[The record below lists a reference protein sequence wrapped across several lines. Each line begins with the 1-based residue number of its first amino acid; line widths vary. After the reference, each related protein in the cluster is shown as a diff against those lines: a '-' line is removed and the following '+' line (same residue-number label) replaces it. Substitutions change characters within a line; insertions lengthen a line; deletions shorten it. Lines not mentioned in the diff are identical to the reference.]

1 MSVVFKSADLGPH
14 VNQGSVDIYED
25 LDVAHDAICTVHRLV
40 PDDANSVDRLGTVLL
55 DCTERDAIPPFSR
68 SGMRT
73 SVSAG
78 NVCIIR
84 SHRVHRISHVNQRRN
99 GVFVAL
105 REVWR
110 SKLKFGLLAA
120 AVGLLFFLLLFLSTL
135 SGSLIASFV
144 GGIENANA
152 DLLVFSSDA
161 RRNVQASRF
170 DPDAVSDAAGVAGVA
185 ASAGMSEATLTVEIG
200 GKREDLSLW
209 GTEPGGPGDV
219 PVTEGRAA
227 GSGEVVMDRSAK
239 ALGFEI
245 GSAISLVDTGLILE
259 IVGFTDDRQ
268 YAVLP
273 TAYTPNEVW
282 NGVFFA
288 TFPGVTEAPLS
299 IIAVAVEEGQNP
311 TIVAQSID
319 SAVPSTDSVTPSVAA
334 SSTPGVSSI
343 STSFNLILVIT
354 FSIVVIVIGFFFTIL
369 AVQKKQTFAL
379 LRAVGTSRSTVA
391 VGITAQI
398 VITTGLGIA
407 AAVALLQATVSLS
420 GDGLP
425 LSISPTVVVFAS
437 LAVLAASM
445 LSGGFAARRALQ
457 VDPMSA
463 AQGGT

>member
-1 MSVVFKSADLGPH
+1 M
-14 VNQGSVDIYED
+14 
-25 LDVAHDAICTVHRLV
+25 
-40 PDDANSVDRLGTVLL
+40 
-55 DCTERDAIPPFSR
+55 
-68 SGMRT
+68 
-73 SVSAG
+73 
-78 NVCIIR
+78 
-84 SHRVHRISHVNQRRN
+84 
-99 GVFVAL
+99 FVAL

-135 SGSLIASFV
+135 SGSLVASFV

-170 DPDAVSDAAGVAGVA
+170 EPDTVSDVAGVNGVA
-185 ASAGMSEATLTVEIG
+185 ASAGMSEATLTIEIDG
-200 GKREDLSLW
+200 RREDLSLW

-239 ALGFEI
+239 ALGFDI
-245 GSAISLVDTGLILE
+245 GSEIVLVDTGLVLE
-259 IVGFTDDRQ
+259 IVGYTDDRQ
-268 YAVLP
+268 YSVLP
-273 TAYTPNEVW
+273 TAYTPTEVW
-282 NGVFFA
+282 NDVFFA
-288 TFPGVTEAPLS
+288 TFPGVPEAPVS
-299 IIAVAVEEGQNP
+299 IIAVGVEEGQQPAN
-311 TIVAQSID
+311 IAESITGTVSD
-319 SAVPSTDSVTPSVAA
+319 TDAVTPDEAA

-343 STSFNLILVIT
+343 STSFNLILGIT

-369 AVQKKQTFAL
+369 AVQKRQAFAL

-391 VGITAQI
+391 FGIVAQI
-398 VITTGLGIA
+398 AITTGLGIA
-407 AAVALLQATVSLS
+407 AAVALLQVTVSMS

-425 LSISPTVVVFAS
+425 LSINPAVVGSAS
-437 LAVLAASM
+437 LAVLFGSI
-445 LSGGFAARRALQ
+445 LSGAFAARRALE

>member
-1 MSVVFKSADLGPH
+1 
-14 VNQGSVDIYED
+14 
-25 LDVAHDAICTVHRLV
+25 
-40 PDDANSVDRLGTVLL
+40 
-55 DCTERDAIPPFSR
+55 
-68 SGMRT
+68 
-73 SVSAG
+73 
-78 NVCIIR
+78 
-84 SHRVHRISHVNQRRN
+84 
-99 GVFVAL
+99 VFVAL

-135 SGSLIASFV
+135 SGSLVASFV

-170 DPDAVSDAAGVAGVA
+170 GPDAVGEVAGVIGVR
-185 ASAGMSEATLTVEIG
+185 ASAGMSEATLTVEIDG
-200 GKREDLSLW
+200 TRNDLSLW

-245 GSAISLVDTGLILE
+245 GSSIALVDTGLILE
-259 IVGFTDDRQ
+259 IVGFTDGRQ

-273 TAYTPNEVW
+273 TGYTPIEVW
-282 NGVFFA
+282 NDVFFA

-299 IIAVAVEEGQNP
+299 IIAVAVQEGQEP
-311 TIVAQSID
+311 TIVAENIT
-319 SAVPSTDSVTPSVAA
+319 STVSNTDTITPSEAA

-343 STSFNLILVIT
+343 STSFNLILGIT

-369 AVQKKQTFAL
+369 AVQKRKTFAL
-379 LRAVGTSRSTVA
+379 LRAVGTARSTVA
-391 VGITAQI
+391 FGILAQI
-398 VITTGLGIA
+398 AITTGLGIA
-407 AAVALLQATVSLS
+407 AAVALLQVTVSLS

-425 LSISPTVVVFAS
+425 LSINPAVVVFS
-437 LAVLAASM
+437 SIAVLFGSI
-445 LSGGFAARRALQ
+445 LSGAFAARRALE
-457 VDPMSA
+457 VDPMAA